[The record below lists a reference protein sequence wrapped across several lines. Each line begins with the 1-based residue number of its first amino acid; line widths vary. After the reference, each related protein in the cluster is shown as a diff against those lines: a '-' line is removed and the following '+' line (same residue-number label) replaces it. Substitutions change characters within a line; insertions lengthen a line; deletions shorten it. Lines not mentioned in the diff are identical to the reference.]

1 MRTRHTAGNYRF
13 HSLELDVH
21 ADILRWAHMIV
32 IYRDDLGYLSVDID
46 EHGINFDQSF
56 DGGIIA
62 KFSDGTNDYEVFAFN
77 LVSIQ
82 NR

>member
-1 MRTRHTAGNYRF
+1 
-13 HSLELDVH
+13 
-21 ADILRWAHMIV
+21 MIV